1 VEIDHVLLA
10 ARVLAADAKRI
21 AHHLGLESYEG
32 GRHPAWGTANWIVP
46 LGTSYLELIRVVD
59 ERKASGSDFGS
70 WVSASSSGTLVGW
83 AVRPGSLEATARRLG
98 LEIGEGSRA
107 GPSGERIEWRTAGIT
122 EAVCRPW
129 LPFFIEWRDPAA
141 HPGRTRSPGA
151 VIERV
156 EIEGDRAELDRW
168 LGEHQLPLAASDGTT
183 GLTAID
189 LRGPRG
195 TATIGRGTSF

>member
-10 ARVLAADAKRI
+10 ARDLAADAERI
-21 AHHLGLESYEG
+21 AHHLSLESYGG

-59 ERKASGSDFGS
+59 EHEASGSDFGR

-83 AVRPGSLEATARRLG
+83 AVRPDSLEATARRLG
-98 LEIGEGSRA
+98 LEIGEGSRT
-107 GPSGERIEWRTAGIT
+107 GPSGERIEWRTAGI
-122 EAVCRPW
+122 AVAVSRPW
-129 LPFFIEWRDPAA
+129 LPFFIEWSGPAA
-141 HPGRTRSPGA
+141 HPGATTSPGA

-168 LGEHQLPLAASDGTT
+168 LGEHQLPLDVSDGTT
-183 GLTAID
+183 GLTAVV

-195 TATIGRGTSF
+195 TATLGRGTSF